1 MAENITIVFII
12 SPGRSGAHYAMS
24 LIDGHPQVSCIPTE
38 MVFHRFWDHHNCDV
52 IRDPL
57 QLSETIL
64 RDFRISRFRHGPFVI
79 MPEVQQEQQEW
90 HCIDFDLLE
99 KLFTKFMLE
108 REVSR
113 RNSFLSLHQAFFKT
127 IGGNLDNLRAIVEF
141 GGLAD
146 YNGQRLAD
154 FPSAR
159 ILEVT
164 RNPLAVFNS
173 KKMINYRTHDGLLH
187 SKHPVFSSK
196 FLLSRDNQLMV
207 HHFRQMYDLQA
218 RVGSDQY
225 FRFVVED
232 FNVDLDSAITRF
244 ARWLGI
250 KDDPCLRQSTILG
263 AKFLLHDAGDHGDAA
278 RILEKG
284 IRYRPLWHAHGNSA
298 YPPTVDSAKPDHTS
312 GYRSWSYALERRA
325 LEFIYYRHMEH
336 VGYVPEFV
344 TSESN
349 RLQRYIALL
358 AWSVPFW
365 GEIGWISNR
374 HSRAFSERV
383 PSRLWLKRLWQ
394 RQRII
399 AKAIRWCLIPI
410 FLLRAVPVF
419 LLHRIFIFGG
429 IWRGK
434 YDLDPTLIMR
444 KASDDQYSGGRGQ
457 KSDTG

>member
-1 MAENITIVFII
+1 MAENITIVFIV

-38 MVFHRFWDHHNCDV
+38 MHFHRFWDLHNCDV

-57 QLSETIL
+57 KLSETIL
-64 RDFRISRFRHGPFVI
+64 REFRISRLRHGPFIV
-79 MPEVQQEQQEW
+79 MSEAQQEQQEW
-90 HCIDFDLLE
+90 CRIDFDLLE
-99 KLFTKFMLE
+99 KLFTKFMLGC
-108 REVSR
+108 EVSR
-113 RNSFLSLHQAFFKT
+113 GNSFLSLHQAFFKT

-141 GGLAD
+141 GGAAGVAD
-146 YNGQRLAD
+146 DPSVWNEQRLAD

-159 ILEVT
+159 IVEVT
-164 RNPLAVFNS
+164 RNPLKVFNS
-173 KKMINYRTHDGLLH
+173 KKMVNYRLYDGLLN
-187 SKHPVFSSK
+187 SKHPAFSGK
-196 FLLSRDNQLMV
+196 FLLSHHNQLMV
-207 HHFRQMYDLQA
+207 RHFRQMYNLQA

-225 FRFVVED
+225 FRLVVED

-244 ARWLGI
+244 LRWLGI
-250 KDDPCLRQSTILG
+250 KDDPCLRQSTILR
-263 AKFLLHDAGDHGDAA
+263 AKFL
-278 RILEKG
+278 
-284 IRYRPLWHAHGNSA
+284 GNSV
-298 YPPTVDSAKPDHTS
+298 YPPTVDSAKPGHTS
-312 GYRSWSYALERRA
+312 DYRSWSYALERRA

-349 RLQRYIALL
+349 RLQRCIALL
-358 AWSVPFW
+358 AWLAPFW

-374 HSRAFSERV
+374 RSRAFSERV